1 MPRRK
6 RVPCRCFFEVGR
18 RLSLNDF
25 EQEVQRIHGTARG
38 DPGKVVEAQVKSPMD
53 KVISVCLSPETWDE
67 LQREAHERGV
77 GPASLAEMCILE
89 RLRQMRLELDLK
101 PMAYEDL
108 NSRQRENYNFQKISA
123 VLADFGFK
131 TMRLS
136 DDWEGAD
143 FIAYHNDGERFLKVQ
158 LKGRL
163 WVDTKYKGKD
173 IWICFRHKGTWY
185 VYPHDAALR
194 WALDNKNISQTKG
207 WKHCSDWEKVAGA
220 YSWPHPPED
229 FLRWLEKYALRQ

>member
-1 MPRRK
+1 MDEHESGQARK
-6 RVPCRCFFEVGR
+6 RQDEFAR
-18 RLSLNDF
+18 RAAAA
-25 EQEVQRIHGTARG
+25 AREASG
-38 DPGKVVEAQVKSPMD
+38 PEPTEEEIVEAMKAM
-53 KVISVCLSPETWDE
+53 
-67 LQREAHERGV
+67 REEIYR
-77 GPASLAEMCILE
+77 E
-89 RLRQMRLELDLK
+89 RLEAEDVLDSETMADPELDLK
-101 PMAYEDL
+101 RIEYDAL

-123 VLADFGFK
+123 VLADYGFK

-136 DDWEGAD
+136 DDWQGAD

-185 VYPHDAALR
+185 IYPHDAALR
-194 WALDNKNISQTKG
+194 WALANKGISQTKG
-207 WKHCSDWEKVAGA
+207 WEHCADWERVSGA

-229 FLRWLEKYALRQ
+229 FLRWLHKYALRD